1 MLMQDS
7 KDDETLSWVLLAGM
21 IEQSK
26 KGAQKLSL
34 RTKPCCVAFQISV
47 NELYSD
53 LVFFLLFCKMKFK
66 NFFLMPAWLLQTV
79 EFGQFRLYVKEILM
93 VFHRTISKNPKGKL
107 NTLETV
113 KRITSKSLSVEK
125 YFWHAAKH
133 YCL

>member
-53 LVFFLLFCKMKFK
+53 LVFFCYFCKMKFK
-66 NFFLMPAWLLQTV
+66 NFFSYASMTLADCGIWSIPFILKINTYGISQNYL
-79 EFGQFRLYVKEILM
+79 KE
-93 VFHRTISKNPKGKL
+93 PKRK
-107 NTLETV
+107 
-113 KRITSKSLSVEK
+113 IK
-125 YFWHAAKH
+125 YS
-133 YCL
+133 